1 MRLANRLPE
10 LCSRRSFLF
19 AVSALTPAVALASR
33 GDTSPAEP
41 MTFADRAT
49 ESPVIRLTDPQVSSF
64 LPPYYGYAVSRKGD
78 YLVYASDATGRMEAY
93 RLDLKKNES
102 RQLTEAESL
111 GGLTLL
117 PDNRAF
123 LYVDGDAL
131 FTASLSSLQPREL
144 YRSTGGFAPVP
155 GIGVSIDGLYA
166 SIIERKSGAYRLQL
180 VDLRQGRVVSLAETD
195 EPLRNPQPRPKRASV
210 LYHRGP
216 GVWLANYD
224 GKQNYRLRLAPG
236 ETGPSQWS
244 PDGRTILYLN
254 YPDDPRQLHNI
265 REFVPDSNEDRDV
278 ADTTQYISFSANADA
293 SMFVGASGAKASPYI
308 LLLAR
313 KVNRELTLCEHRASD
328 PEMVSPIFSR
338 NSQQVFFTS
347 DMHGKPALYTMNV
360 AKLVEETEDLA

>member
-1 MRLANRLPE
+1 MRLVNRSAE
-10 LCSRRSFLF
+10 LCSRRLFLF
-19 AVSALTPAVALASR
+19 TIPAVALASR

-41 MTFADRAT
+41 ITFNDAAT
-49 ESPVIRLTDPQVSSF
+49 DAPVMRLTDPQFSSF

-78 YLVYASDATGRMEAY
+78 YLVYASDVTGRMEAY
-93 RLDLKKNES
+93 RLDLKKHES
-102 RQLTEAESL
+102 RQITEAESL

-123 LYVDGDAL
+123 LYIDGGTL
-131 FTASLSSLQPREL
+131 FTASVSSLRPREL
-144 YRSTGGFAPVP
+144 YRCTGGFSPVP
-155 GIGVSIDGLYA
+155 GIGVSIDGLFA
-166 SIIERKSGAYRLQL
+166 AIVERNNDLYRLQL
-180 VDLRQGRVVSLAETD
+180 IDLRKGTVVSLAQTN

-254 YPDDPRQLHNI
+254 YPDDPSKLHNI
-265 REFVPDSNEDRDV
+265 REFVPDTNEDRYV
-278 ADTTQYISFSANADA
+278 ADTTQYISFRANTDA
-293 SMFVGASGAKASPYI
+293 SMFVGASGSKASPYV

-328 PEMVSPIFSR
+328 PDMVSPIFSR

-347 DMHGKPALYTMNV
+347 DMHGKPALYSMDV
-360 AKLVEETEDLA
+360 AKLVEQTEDLA